1 MMNKRR
7 SFICGIKSTK
17 LSNSEYIFLKKYK
30 PWGIILFSRNI
41 NSIKQTRKLINS
53 IKKIFNDS
61 NYPILVDEEGGRV
74 TRMSRIIDN
83 SKFPASYFGK
93 IYKNDKKKFNKM
105 LNLYID
111 RVSKV
116 LNITGINFNTVP
128 VLDIFRKNSHNI
140 IGDRSYSND
149 KMIVSKIGGL
159 VIKKFKKNKI
169 NTIIKHIPGHG
180 LAKVDSHLKLPKINK
195 NLAYLIKNDFYPF
208 RQNSSMAMTA
218 HLLFNKIDKKNPVTQ
233 SKKIIEIIRNKI
245 GFKGILL
252 TDDIS
257 MKALK
262 YSLSENIKQA
272 FTAGCNIVLHCNANF
287 REMEIVAKNSPLI
300 DKFIIKKTSQM
311 FKNIS

>member
-140 IGDRSYSND
+140 IGDRSYSNN

-208 RQNSSMAMTA
+208 RQKSSMAMTA

>member
-208 RQNSSMAMTA
+208 RQKSSMAMTA

-311 FKNIS
+311 LKNIS

>member
-1 MMNKRR
+1 
-7 SFICGIKSTK
+7 
-17 LSNSEYIFLKKYK
+17 
-30 PWGIILFSRNI
+30 
-41 NSIKQTRKLINS
+41 
-53 IKKIFNDS
+53 
-61 NYPILVDEEGGRV
+61 
-74 TRMSRIIDN
+74 
-83 SKFPASYFGK
+83 
-93 IYKNDKKKFNKM
+93 M

-208 RQNSSMAMTA
+208 RQKSSMAMTA

-233 SKKIIEIIRNKI
+233 SKKIVEIIRNKI

>member
-233 SKKIIEIIRNKI
+233 SKKIVEIIRNKI

>member
-53 IKKIFNDS
+53 IKKIFNDI
-61 NYPILVDEEGGRV
+61 NYPILIDEEGGRV
-74 TRMSRIIDN
+74 TRMSSIIDN

-208 RQNSSMAMTA
+208 RQKSSMAMTA

-233 SKKIIEIIRNKI
+233 SKKIVEIIRNKI

>member
-208 RQNSSMAMTA
+208 RQKSSMAMTA

>member
-53 IKKIFNDS
+53 IKKIFNDI
-61 NYPILVDEEGGRV
+61 NYPILIDEEGGRV
-74 TRMSRIIDN
+74 TRMSSIIDN

-208 RQNSSMAMTA
+208 RQKSSMAMTA

-233 SKKIIEIIRNKI
+233 SKKIVEIIRNKI

-311 FKNIS
+311 LKNIS

>member
-140 IGDRSYSND
+140 IGDRSYSNN

-311 FKNIS
+311 LKNIS

>member
-53 IKKIFNDS
+53 IKKIFNDI
-61 NYPILVDEEGGRV
+61 NYPILIDEEGGSV
-74 TRMSRIIDN
+74 TRMSSIIDN

-208 RQNSSMAMTA
+208 RQKSSMAMTA

-233 SKKIIEIIRNKI
+233 SKKIVEIIRNKI

>member
-53 IKKIFNDS
+53 IKKIFNDI
-61 NYPILVDEEGGRV
+61 NYPILIDEEGGRV
-74 TRMSRIIDN
+74 TRMSSIIDN

-140 IGDRSYSND
+140 IGDRSYSNN

-208 RQNSSMAMTA
+208 RQKSSMAMTA

>member
-208 RQNSSMAMTA
+208 RQKSSMAMTA

-233 SKKIIEIIRNKI
+233 SKKIVEIIRNKI

>member
-53 IKKIFNDS
+53 IKKIFNDI
-61 NYPILVDEEGGRV
+61 NYPILIDEEGGRV
-74 TRMSRIIDN
+74 TRMSSIIDN

-233 SKKIIEIIRNKI
+233 SKKIVEIIRNKI

>member
-53 IKKIFNDS
+53 IKKIFNDI
-61 NYPILVDEEGGRV
+61 NYPILIDEEGGRV
-74 TRMSRIIDN
+74 TRMSSIIDN